1 MTTPARQVSA
11 GRYTAQEVIGVGS
24 FATVYRATD
33 DRLDAPVVVK
43 ILAENHSLNPEVR
56 ERFITEGRALR
67 RVSSPHVVTLFDIGE
82 NERQQPYHVLEHAD
96 RGTLAERVEGLR
108 STGWTASRAEVL
120 VLARHLASALAAVH
134 RAQLV
139 HRDLSPANVLLSSS
153 GATGAPGA
161 GRRTGQQLVGED
173 ERVLVADLGMCKD
186 LAVSSGLT
194 VAGGTTGFRPPEMRG
209 GPALVDGR
217 ADLYSLSAL
226 LGWVCED
233 ADLPPALGAVL
244 DRGQA
249 PDPEDRQPD
258 VETWLTEVRAAL
270 EPAAGAGGSA
280 PAPVPPGGRRR
291 HRVQAAGAA
300 LLLALGAVLGWGAAA
315 AGPDDRTSS
324 ASVGIAGPEDLTTG
338 TSATFSIEQEGL
350 ESWVWLLP
358 DGRFLSD
365 EPSVTLSPTLPGQ
378 ARLVLTGRDE
388 QGRELRAVHRLSV
401 ASAQG

>member
-1 MTTPARQVSA
+1 MTTPARHLSA

-108 STGWTASRAEVL
+108 PTGWTASRAEVL
-120 VLARHLASALAAVH
+120 VLAGHLASALAAVH

-139 HRDLSPANVLLSSS
+139 HRDLSPANVLLSS
-153 GATGAPGA
+153 TGGTGDPETGS
-161 GRRTGQQLVGED
+161 RTGQQLVRED

-226 LGWVCED
+226 LSWACED

-270 EPAAGAGGSA
+270 EPAAAPRA
-280 PAPVPPGGRRR
+280 PAPVAPSGGRRR
-291 HRVQAAGAA
+291 RFRAAGAA

-315 AGPDDRTSS
+315 AGPDDRTTS
-324 ASVGIAGPEDLTTG
+324 ASVGIAGPEELTTG

-358 DGRFLSD
+358 GGRYVSD
-365 EPSVTLSPTLPGQ
+365 QSSVTLSPTLPGR

-388 QGRELRAVHRLSV
+388 QGRELRAVHQLSV